1 MSFMRTSKASRKR
14 PQLPG
19 WGLTFGFTIFYL
31 SIVVLIPLLALFLK
45 SITMDWSEFVATMS
59 HPRVLAA
66 IRLTFGASFLAAL
79 INVVFGSI
87 TAWSLIRYRF
97 PLRKLLDALVDLPFA
112 MPTAVSGIAL
122 ATIYSH
128 TGLVGSNLFPLGI
141 KTANSSLGVLIALI
155 FIGFPFVVR
164 TLQPA
169 IEDLDHEMEQA
180 AASLG
185 ATRFQTV
192 MKVTIPSLLPAILT
206 GFTLAFARA
215 LGEYGSV
222 IFIAGNLPMKTE
234 IASLLI
240 VSRLDENDVA
250 GASAI
255 AFVQLTATLFF
266 LLLIQAIGW
275 YFNRRTGRQT

>member
-1 MSFMRTSKASRKR
+1 MKRSRRIK
-14 PQLPG
+14 PKQLPG
-19 WGLTFGFTIFYL
+19 FGLTFGFTLFYL
-31 SIVVLIPLLALFLK
+31 TIIVLLPLLALFLK
-45 SITMDWSEFVATMS
+45 SLTMPWNEFVATMT
-59 HPRVLAA
+59 HPRVVSAL
-66 IRLTFGASFLAAL
+66 RLTFGASLLAAIL
-79 INVVFGSI
+79 NAVFGSI
-87 TAWSLIRYRF
+87 TAWSLVRYRF
-97 PLRKLLDALVDLPFA
+97 LGNRVLDALVDLPFA

-122 ATIYSH
+122 MAIYAP
-128 TGLVGSNLFPLGI
+128 TGLIGKHLLPWGI
-141 KTANSSLGVLIALI
+141 KTAISPLGVLIALV

-169 IEDLDHEMEQA
+169 IEDLDQEMEQA

-185 ATRFQTV
+185 ASRFQTFW
-192 MKVTIPSLLPAILT
+192 KITIPSLMPALMT

-240 VSRLDENDVA
+240 VNRLDENDIA

-255 AFVQLTATLFF
+255 AFVLLTATLAI
-266 LLLIQAIGW
+266 LLLLQAIQW
-275 YFNRRTGRQT
+275 YYNRRTGRVS

>member
-1 MSFMRTSKASRKR
+1 
-14 PQLPG
+14 L
-19 WGLTFGFTIFYL
+19 FYL
-31 SIVVLIPLLALFLK
+31 TIIVLIPLLALLLK
-45 SITMDWSEFVATMS
+45 SLSMPWSEFVATMTQ
-59 HPRVLAA
+59 PRVLASL
-66 IRLTFGASFLAAL
+66 RLTFGASFLAAL

-87 TAWSLIRYRF
+87 TAWSLVRYRF
-97 PLRKLLDALVDLPFA
+97 PGSRIFDALVDLPFA

-122 ATIYSH
+122 MSIYGPK
-128 TGLVGSNLFPLGI
+128 GLIGQPLLALGI
-141 KTANSSLGVLIALI
+141 KTATSPLGILIALI

-169 IEDLDHEMEQA
+169 IEDLDQEMEQA

-185 ATRFQTV
+185 SNRLQTFWYI
-192 MKVTIPSLLPAILT
+192 TIPSLTPAILT

-222 IFIAGNLPMKTE
+222 VFVAGNLPMETE

-240 VSRLDENDVA
+240 SNRLDENDIA

-255 AFVQLTATLFF
+255 AMVLLVATLLI
-266 LLLIQAIGW
+266 LLFIQGIQW
-275 YFNRRTGRQT
+275 FYNRRSGRAQ

>member
-1 MSFMRTSKASRKR
+1 VNFMRTSRTSCKR

-31 SIVVLIPLLALFLK
+31 TIVVLIPLLALFLK
-45 SITMDWSEFVATMS
+45 SITMDWNEFVATMS

-97 PLRKLLDALVDLPFA
+97 PLRKLLDALVDLPLA

-128 TGLVGSNLFPLGI
+128 TGLVGSHPFPLGI

-169 IEDLDHEMEQA
+169 IEDLDQEMEQA

-240 VSRLDENDVA
+240 VSRLDENDIA

-255 AFVQLTATLFF
+255 AFVLLTATLLI

-275 YFNRRTGRQT
+275 YFNRRTGRQA